1 MNAGERRL
9 LDEIASAIDSLLLGE
24 APERIDTPGGDCGE
38 EIRKVYEA
46 VSRLVTTFAEARRFV
61 VSLSEG
67 RLEVDAPPRNLFVS
81 AFKQLHANLRHL
93 TWQAQQIAK
102 GDLNQHVDFLG
113 EFSTSFNAMIE
124 SLREKKDLED
134 ALQRTNELLERQ
146 ATTDTLTG
154 IANRLKFNNTMA
166 IEVSKARR
174 HLVPLSLI
182 IFDIDNFKLINDTFG
197 HRAGDLTLQELTV
210 LVSPTMRPE
219 DVFARWGGEEF
230 AVLLPY
236 TTVEGAVNLAE
247 RLRHK
252 IQMHPFGVVNALT
265 CSFGAALFR
274 TEENDDAFVRR
285 ADEALYEAKKKGRN
299 RVEVAKD

>member
-1 MNAGERRL
+1 MNATERRL
-9 LDEIASAIDSLLLGE
+9 LDEIASAIENLLLGE
-24 APERIDTPGGDCGE
+24 SPRNITAVGEDCGE
-38 EIRKVYEA
+38 EIRRACEA
-46 VSRLVTTFAEARRFV
+46 LNHLVKAFGEARHFIL
-61 VSLSEG
+61 SLSEG
-67 RLEVDAPPRNLFVS
+67 KLEVEAPPRNFLVS

-113 EFSTSFNAMIE
+113 EFSTSFNVMIE
-124 SLREKKDLED
+124 SLKEKRDLED

-182 IFDIDNFKLINDTFG
+182 IFDVDNFKLINDTFG
-197 HRAGDLTLQELTV
+197 HRAGDLALQELAT

-236 TTVEGAVNLAE
+236 TTAEGAVNLAE

-252 IQMHPFGVVNALT
+252 IQMQPFSVVNALT
-265 CSFGAALFR
+265 CSFGVALFH
-274 TEENDDAFVRR
+274 TKENEDAFVRR

-299 RVEVAKD
+299 RVEAAKD